1 MPDVEH
7 PEQGRYDA
15 RVGEDVLVRLPQN
28 ASTGYVWSLVSLGDG
43 LALVD
48 DLVQAARPTD
58 LEMTPA
64 PGASSER
71 VFRLRAVGPGVWP
84 VHLRL
89 ARPWEAAPLE
99 ERRLTISVT

>member
-1 MPDVEH
+1 M
-7 PEQGRYDA
+7 
-15 RVGEDVLVRLPQN
+15 LVRLPQN

-48 DLVQAARPTD
+48 DHVQAARPTGA
-58 LEMTPA
+58 EMAPA
-64 PGASSER
+64 GASSER

-89 ARPWEAAPLE
+89 ARSWEAAPLE